1 MAKCEFTGKKPSFGS
16 NVSHS
21 KRHTKR
27 MWKPNVQ
34 VKTIIGEDGKPRRVH
49 IAASHLRTMY
59 KTPKK

>member
-27 MWKPNVQ
+27 MWKPNVSGQ
-34 VKTIIGEDGKPRRVH
+34 DDHWRR
-49 IAASHLRTMY
+49 R
-59 KTPKK
+59 